1 MAQRVMNPSS
11 THENAGSI
19 PGRAQWVKNP
29 VLPQAAAQAGSYS
42 SNLNPSPGTSICPG
56 CGSKWEKKKKKKRE
70 TLKKEL
76 IGYVKGRLVFC
87 YHFLI
92 SEFFFVFTCA
102 HITDSKAKNQP
113 THA

>member
-1 MAQRVMNPSS
+1 M
-11 THENAGSI
+11 
-19 PGRAQWVKNP
+19 
-29 VLPQAAAQAGSYS
+29 PQ
-42 SNLNPSPGTSICPG
+42 SPKIKKAHGGAING
-56 CGSKWEKKKKKKRE
+56 KKKKKKKRE

-102 HITDSKAKNQP
+102 YITDSKAKNQP